1 MLCLTALLLIPLSA
15 AASSPGL
22 YQLPAALNEIGAEA
36 FMGNLSVEKVIVPD
50 GVTRIGP
57 RAFASSGL
65 RKIFIP
71 PSVSSIDSTA
81 FDDCFNFERAY
92 VNYDSY
98 AANWCLNNGI
108 SVGFR
113 STIRVGFNNPLIEHK
128 GSTKLYTFVPTK
140 SGIYTLKSD
149 SSYDTVA
156 YLYDASL
163 TQIDYDDDSGEN
175 RNFQLSHYFTAGSV
189 YYFEVKFY
197 SSSDTGNF
205 LMYLSAPL
213 PVQITQQPSSA
224 SVSAGAMAAFSVSA
238 SGDGTLDYQWEEKR
252 SGSSYWQDSTLG
264 GNATGTLSFST
275 TPFQNGSSFRC
286 AVSNGSESVTSSE
299 ANLTVSTPT
308 IYTGNTTATI
318 STGGASAWYR
328 FTPSTSASYTF
339 TSTASL
345 DTVACLCDSSGKQL
359 AYNDDGGDGS
369 NFLITYNFAAGS
381 VYYFEVRFYNSSATG
396 SIPLTLNAA
405 STPSPVTSTKYRA
418 LLIGNE
424 NYAGGKLSGTINDA
438 SAMRMMLSGLSNTF
452 SCTQRNDLT
461 ASGIKNAISSAFS
474 GASGSDVSL
483 FFYAG
488 HGAYSSNTSYLGALV
503 GINDN
508 SSDILTTA
516 ALAAELN
523 KIPGRIIVI
532 LDSCHSGAS
541 INRAVQI
548 QDENLFLQDTQA
560 ALDAFNQSVIDAFAA
575 YDSTVIVDGDVD
587 DEYLMTGELATSKF
601 VVITACTSTQNAA
614 SQTVNGQSYGAFTR
628 SFVEG
633 CGADYF
639 YGTYNGSMPADTSRD
654 NQLTVNE
661 IYTYAR
667 NQATSRNSGQTA
679 QCYAANTSEVLFRR

>member
-1 MLCLTALLLIPLSA
+1 MKQRRNYGIIKKYIFIQPFIQPKQLLNFCILSEVTTLKKILILLMLCLTALLLIPLSA

-189 YYFEVKFY
+189 YYFEVRFY
-197 SSSDTGNF
+197 SSSDTG
-205 LMYLSAPL
+205 
-213 PVQITQQPSSA
+213 
-224 SVSAGAMAAFSVSA
+224 
-238 SGDGTLDYQWEEKR
+238 
-252 SGSSYWQDSTLG
+252 
-264 GNATGTLSFST
+264 
-275 TPFQNGSSFRC
+275 
-286 AVSNGSESVTSSE
+286 
-299 ANLTVSTPT
+299 
-308 IYTGNTTATI
+308 
-318 STGGASAWYR
+318 
-328 FTPSTSASYTF
+328 
-339 TSTASL
+339 
-345 DTVACLCDSSGKQL
+345 
-359 AYNDDGGDGS
+359 
-369 NFLITYNFAAGS
+369 
-381 VYYFEVRFYNSSATG
+381 
-396 SIPLTLNAA
+396 SIPLTLSAA